1 MSTKELLQDFLL
13 FLRKPHI
20 QPWVQYK
27 KQALFLSFRLWLCLF
42 VFIIFGGAL
51 LDSLIDIPMHD
62 RFEEVMEQIG
72 IFGFI
77 GFAVLLGPLLEE
89 VAFRLA
95 MRFRLRNVI
104 IGVLAFT
111 AYMTQAAF
119 PIAENISPKGPMY
132 LYIFSGLLL
141 ALFLFSCLKY
151 QTRVAHWWTAR
162 FPVVF
167 YIASVAFAAI
177 HIFNFEEFPL
187 RVILLAPLITLPQ
200 FVLGLGMGYL
210 RMRFGFWYGYFFH
223 VLNNGFAVGVYLLLP
238 Q

>member
-1 MSTKELLQDFLL
+1 MSTRELLIDFLS
-13 FLRKPHI
+13 FLRRPNTEKSTETPR
-20 QPWVQYK
+20 QGLGYT
-27 KQALFLSFRLWLCLF
+27 FRLWLCLF

-62 RFEEVMEQIG
+62 RFDEVMEQIG
-72 IFGFI
+72 IWGFI

-104 IGVLAFT
+104 IGVIAFT

-119 PIAENISPKGPMY
+119 PIAENISPQGPMY

-141 ALFLFSCLKY
+141 VSFLISCLKY
-151 QTRVAHWWTAR
+151 HTTIAHWWTAR
-162 FPVVF
+162 FPLVF
-167 YIASVAFAAI
+167 YIASVAFAMI

-200 FVLGLGMGYL
+200 FILGLGMGYL